1 MKNLKVGLTGL
12 LAGVVLFVVGNLG
25 YFATK
30 GFYVQSNPALWKP
43 MPMPGWLFQLF
54 LWNLVIGILFA
65 MMYELVKTA
74 LPQGKLAGGLVYG
87 LLLWLVGTT
96 PGMISTHL
104 TINLPTSLVLSSWL
118 EGLVSSVLAG
128 WTIAG
133 VLKSR

>member
-1 MKNLKVGLTGL
+1 VKNLKVGLTGL

-30 GFYVQSNPALWKP
+30 GFYDQANPALWKP
-43 MPMPGWLFQLF
+43 MPMPGWLIQLF

-74 LPQGKLAGGLVYG
+74 LPRGRLASGFVYG
-87 LLLWLVGTT
+87 LLLWLAGTT
-96 PGMISTHL
+96 PGMISTYL
-104 TINLPTSLVLSSWL
+104 TMNLSTALVLTWWL
-118 EGLVSSVLAG
+118 QGLVSNVLVG

-133 VLKSR
+133 ILKPR